1 MDPDTKSVIV
11 DAFKEAGEIVLM
23 CGDGT
28 NDMAALSTAHV
39 GVALLTGFNLANT
52 NTKSETDSSG
62 KDNSAGR
69 DDVRPADVQVEVEVE
84 DEDEVAVIGD
94 ASRAASFT
102 SKEPSIQAVVNII
115 RCTCFVI
122 CDIEYTLS
130 GLRIILSLH

>member
-11 DAFKEAGEIVLM
+11 DAFKQAGETVLM

-52 NTKSETDSSG
+52 NTKSDTDSRG
-62 KDNSAGR
+62 GDNSMKR
-69 DDVRPADVQVEVEVE
+69 LVEDQVKVDVE
-84 DEDEVAVIGD
+84 DEIASIGD

-102 SKEPSIQAVVNII
+102 SREPSIQAVVNII
-115 RCTCFVI
+115 RCI
-122 CDIEYTLS
+122 MQ
-130 GLRIILSLH
+130 

>member
-11 DAFKEAGEIVLM
+11 DAFKGAGETVLM

-52 NTKSETDSSG
+52 ITKSETDSIG
-62 KDNSAGR
+62 Q
-69 DDVRPADVQVEVEVE
+69 DVNKVEVEVE
-84 DEDEVAVIGD
+84 DGVAVIGD

-102 SKEPSIQAVVNII
+102 SKEPSIESVVNII
-115 RCTCFVI
+115 RCT
-122 CDIEYTLS
+122 
-130 GLRIILSLH
+130 